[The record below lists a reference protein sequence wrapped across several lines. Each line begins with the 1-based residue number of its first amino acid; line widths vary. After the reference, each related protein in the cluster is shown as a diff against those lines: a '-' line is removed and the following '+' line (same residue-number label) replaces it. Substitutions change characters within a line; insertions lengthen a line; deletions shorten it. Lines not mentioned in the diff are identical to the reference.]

1 VINAGEY
8 TNVGHTA
15 TVGLSTQ
22 WIISAEADEELVYQL
37 TKAMWHER
45 SLALYQDGHAE
56 GQRISLETALD
67 HVAIP
72 LHPGAARFYKE
83 QGIER

>member
-1 VINAGEY
+1 M
-8 TNVGHTA
+8 

-22 WIISAEADEELVYQL
+22 WIVSAEADEELVYEL

-45 SLALYQDGHAE
+45 NLALYQDGHPE
-56 GQRISLETALD
+56 GQRIRLDSALER
-67 HVAIP
+67 VAIP